1 MNITFLALGIV
12 SIPVLVIILFIFYKT
27 IVFFTENN
35 TTLTPAPVQ
44 SQITSPEK
52 VSFSTDTDDEEVI
65 AVITAAL
72 RVYLK

>member
-27 IVFFTENN
+27 IVFFSENN
-35 TTLTPAPVQ
+35 ATLTPAPVQ
-44 SQITSPEK
+44 SQVTSPDK
-52 VSFSTDTDDEEVI
+52 VYSSADTNDEEII
-65 AVITAAL
+65 AVITASL